1 MKNKILGGLMCL
13 ALLCSL
19 LATPALARPVKPPPT
34 PMDYDVIII
43 NGTVIDGSGTAGYQA
58 DIAVKDGKIVAI
70 LPHLM
75 PPGLDKANPPG
86 LDKANPPG
94 LDRAAKVIDA
104 TGMVV
109 APGFIDIHTHQ
120 AGPISNTTSLNF
132 IKDGVT
138 TTIGGNCGSGS
149 YPVS

>member
-43 NGTVIDGSGTAGYQA
+43 NGTVIDGPGTAGYHA

-86 LDKANPPG
+86 RDKGEPPELDTANAPG
-94 LDRAAKVIDA
+94 LGREDKVIDA

-109 APGFIDIHTHQ
+109 ASGVIETHTHQ
-120 AGPISNTTSLNF
+120 DGAISNT
-132 IKDGVT
+132 
-138 TTIGGNCGSGS
+138 
-149 YPVS
+149 